1 MLVLEVVTNVC
12 TSQKK
17 HLFFFCQ
24 CQNAAW
30 MKVSQKPLHTKAT
43 AQGVESVLILQLRQ
57 T

>member
-1 MLVLEVVTNVC
+1 MCALLK
-12 TSQKK
+12 KK
-17 HLFFFCQ
+17 HLFFCQ

-43 AQGVESVLILQLRQ
+43 AQGVESVLILQPRQ